1 MPVIAPIQQNQ
12 CITSL
17 NRGQKGT
24 VSHIANERIAGKLMA
39 MGILPGSDVQLIRK
53 APFGGGWYIKADNMT
68 IALRR
73 EEAESIILR

>member
-1 MPVIAPIQQNQ
+1 MLAPIKQHK

-17 NRGQKGT
+17 QRGQEGI
-24 VSHIANERIAGKLMA
+24 VSHIGNERIAGKLMA
-39 MGILPGSDVQLIRK
+39 MGILPGSMVRLIRK